1 MRENDIRVIKPFV
14 GGGFGG
20 KMELRTWE
28 FCAALMAKKNRPPGE
43 VHPRPGRKSFWPAG
57 AATP

>member
-20 KMELRTWE
+20 KMELRKWE
-28 FCAALMAKKNRPPGE
+28 FCAAFLSKLTGKPVKFTLSRQEELMA
-43 VHPRPGRKSFWPAG
+43 GRRRQ
-57 AATP
+57 